1 MILFIFALCSF
12 AASTSSRVADPLT
25 NLIAADYGVAIAQAA
40 LLSSAYAL
48 PFALFQPLLGPIG
61 DMWGKSR
68 LLRTA
73 LWITAFS
80 LIAGA
85 FAPSLAVL
93 LVLRFVGGFAGG
105 GTVPSGM
112 ALLGDRYSGKD
123 RQVAIGRFVGAG
135 LFGQIFSA
143 SMAGV
148 VAVWLG
154 WRNTFLLAGVV
165 AIVAALAATFY
176 LREAPDAPR
185 RTFSLAGAIDG
196 YRMVFANPR
205 AYVCFATV
213 CAEGIALW
221 GVMPFVAEL
230 LISSGSGT
238 TREAGFVIGG
248 IGVGGLAFTILL
260 PMLLRIIGRTV
271 MMGVG
276 GVLGTAGLIGLV
288 LDLDWA
294 MVAGLFC
301 VSGFGYMMLHN
312 SIQNESV
319 ELAPMARS
327 SSYSMHAFFF
337 FTGQSLGP
345 VLFGLVYGFAG
356 AETALYLCAALF
368 AITGV
373 IAGAMLAVLDK
384 R

>member
-1 MILFIFALCSF
+1 MILFVFALCAF
-12 AASTSSRVADPLT
+12 AASTSSRIADPLT
-25 NLIAADYGVAIAQAA
+25 ALVADDFGIAIAQAA

-73 LWITAFS
+73 LWVVS
-80 LIAGA
+80 LSLLLGA
-85 FAPSLAVL
+85 FAPSFGML
-93 LVLRFVGGFAGG
+93 LVLRFIGGFAGG

-112 ALLGDRYSGKD
+112 ALIGDRFSGEA
-123 RQVAIGRFVGAG
+123 RQIAIGRFVGAG

-148 VAVWLG
+148 LAVTLG
-154 WRNTFLLAGVV
+154 WRNTFFLAGTAVLC
-165 AIVAALAATFY
+165 AAVAATLY
-176 LREAPDAPR
+176 LRETPGTPKR
-185 RTFSLAGAIDG
+185 SFSFKGAVDG
-196 YRMVFANPR
+196 YRMVFANPK

-221 GVMPFVAEL
+221 GVTPYIADL
-230 LISSGSGT
+230 LIQSGVGT

-248 IGVGGLAFTILL
+248 IGVGGVAFTLVL
-260 PMLLRIIGRTV
+260 PTLLRLLGRTM

-276 GVLGTAGLIGLV
+276 GLIGTAGLVGLI
-288 LDLDWA
+288 LGLDWVSIA
-294 MVAGLFC
+294 LLFV

-319 ELAPMARS
+319 ELAPLARS

-345 VLFGLVYGFAG
+345 VIFGFLLSHTNA
-356 AETALYLCAALF
+356 ATALYICAALF
-368 AITGV
+368 VLTGV
-373 IAGAMLAVLDK
+373 TAAAAFAFIEK